1 MQRRLFMGA
10 ALALLVAL
18 GGCGRDDPLAELEAS
33 VRQLQDSL
41 EAKSGGD
48 VAAQLHPGFQAQ
60 DQYDGDWARRTMT
73 GMFLRHRN
81 IGVTALRQQ
90 SRLDPHARD
99 MAYTDATVVL
109 SGAENLI
116 PDQAAQYQVHIEW
129 RRDGDLWKLHRLNW
143 K

>member
-1 MQRRLFMGA
+1 MQRRLFMA
-10 ALALLVAL
+10 ATLALAVAL
-18 GGCGRDDPLAELEAS
+18 GGCSRDDPLAELEAN

-41 EAKSGGD
+41 EAKDSGE
-48 VAAQLHPGFQAQ
+48 VAALLHPQFQAQ
-60 DQYDGDWARRTMT
+60 DQYDSDWARRTMT
-73 GMFLRHRN
+73 GLFLRHRN
-81 IGVTALRQQ
+81 IGITALSQQ

-99 MAYTDATVVL
+99 MAYTDATVIL

-129 RRDGDLWKLHRLNW
+129 RRDGERWTLHRLAW